1 MKISEIGL
9 TTSKEK
15 VNKVIESRF
24 GAKIDYSSL
33 TVEKAQSI
41 IEGLTSS
48 LAKFNN
54 SHNTHVAH
62 KNPKYV
68 ECFMIKEGLTAWL
81 KEHHQ
86 KDEDGNVIPH
96 KEEKV
101 VLESET
107 AQAEAV
113 LAGRDMVDSVQDM
126 MEKIGRMQ
134 NEQMPALL
142 DSIHDQISAEQA
154 EAFKTAVD
162 PVLAGLE
169 EQLRTGRE
177 TLDGAARSLAGE
189 EVAGA
194 MDMPAEEPAVDPEA
208 PAEEPAADADASAE
222 VPADDFEATDAA
234 AGGEEDAG
242 REERV

>member
-1 MKISEIGL
+1 
-9 TTSKEK
+9 
-15 VNKVIESRF
+15 
-24 GAKIDYSSL
+24 
-33 TVEKAQSI
+33 
-41 IEGLTSS
+41 
-48 LAKFNN
+48 
-54 SHNTHVAH
+54 
-62 KNPKYV
+62 
-68 ECFMIKEGLTAWL
+68 
-81 KEHHQ
+81 
-86 KDEDGNVIPH
+86 
-96 KEEKV
+96 
-101 VLESET
+101 
-107 AQAEAV
+107 
-113 LAGRDMVDSVQDM
+113 MVDSVQDM

-194 MDMPAEEPAVDPEA
+194 MDMPAEEPAVDHEA
-208 PAEEPAADADASAE
+208 SAEDPAPDADASAE
-222 VPADDFEATDAA
+222 APADDFEATDAA